1 MLRFFAFFLLLPAAR
16 AAANGT
22 EEAEFIRVW
31 PEKLVVESGG
41 FVVLNCSSN
50 CDGIGLETSLNQVPA
65 GNGRTW
71 KAFNLTSVNQWAPTP
86 LCYAQCT
93 SSNIQPQR
101 AEITVYQA
109 PKHVVLDPVPE
120 MEVGKPYNLTCRV
133 SSVAPIRNLIVTL
146 LKGGEELL
154 VETFENHTVPAATD
168 ALVTHQI
175 IAQQDDHR
183 AEITCH
189 AALDLRPEGPLFERA
204 SDNESL
210 VSVDNW
216 HGSVIVLTVFSSD
229 PHLEAPL
236 VMETNTTMAVHCHVS
251 GVFPAEEA
259 QFDLQFA
266 GKSWNL
272 STSVSG
278 SSVSAQ
284 ALVSSSS
291 TGEHTLL
298 CTVSLGR
305 VSRRVEKTVNVYSL
319 PKPILGIDQPKILVN
334 QSVLITCRCNETGC
348 SGTVMHLSDGK
359 HLLVNGH
366 PPFLQYALTT
376 RKEDDGREFTCQVAR
391 MVDGHPVAKET
402 LVSQETNKMVWYS
415 LPFKNLPQFVVIHT
429 IKGFSIVSEAEVDVF
444 LELPSF
450 LHDPAWHD
458 MLFCCQQYCETTAGH
473 LEDSRKVR
481 GGGEHGEANWSIAGT
496 GASLARQFWVE
507 EDAGRSV
514 SSSSGHCFQQ
524 TVW

>member
-1 MLRFFAFFLLLPAAR
+1 CFINPIS
-16 AAANGT
+16 
-22 EEAEFIRVW
+22 EFIRVW

-210 VSVDNW
+210 VSV
-216 HGSVIVLTVFSSD
+216 GEFVLTAPVPLWKTFFSSD

-305 VSRRVEKTVNVYSL
+305 VSRRVEKTVN
-319 PKPILGIDQPKILVN
+319 ILVN

-402 LVSQETNKMVWYS
+402 LVYLTVFYGPQMNDSSCPTKLTWTEDSEETLTCSAQGNPPPTVECKKGDTSYNIGVQQRVQREHGGIYHCRAT
-415 LPFKNLPQFVVIHT
+415 NDYGHEVRNVT
-429 IKGFSIVSEAEVDVF
+429 IEVKCKFSYRLMIYKINCRKYHSFSVRVKITDHIFRESVF
-444 LELPSF
+444 LNIS
-450 LHDPAWHD
+450 
-458 MLFCCQQYCETTAGH
+458 
-473 LEDSRKVR
+473 
-481 GGGEHGEANWSIAGT
+481 
-496 GASLARQFWVE
+496 
-507 EDAGRSV
+507 
-514 SSSSGHCFQQ
+514 
-524 TVW
+524 